1 MRGRRLPGRGR
12 RLRAARTA
20 ILAAAWLSAAAALRA
35 QSSPFLDEGLARLLI
50 DELSGEMAYDNMRIT
65 TQWHKLSGS
74 SDFFATARYV
84 MEKAKAYGLED
95 VRWIDQKG
103 EQPYWEAL
111 RGEAWIREGEGPKAR
126 ERKIGSYAGVET
138 SVADFSR
145 PADVTADLVD
155 VGSGE
160 TGADYRNVNVRGKI
174 VLASG
179 ALAAVTEQAVWKR
192 GAAGILSYNS
202 SRLNPLADAPD
213 QVAWLR
219 VPVKDGPRG
228 EKTTF
233 AFVLSAREGQELSEK
248 LRGQATRRIFAEGSR
263 DAVRLQA
270 RVVVESRF
278 LPDGKTAMVEG
289 RIRGTDPSLPEVV
302 LTAHLQESKPSAND
316 DQSGVASVLEIG
328 RALTRLIREG
338 KLPRPRRGIRF
349 WWADE
354 IYSEYRY
361 FADHPEEARKVL
373 MNLNQDMVGARQSVG
388 GRVQYMVRP
397 PWSRPSFLPDVQES
411 ILEAV
416 VAGNSGFLAA
426 WQAQSPPPGVGFS
439 RPIFARLGSRE
450 PFHARAIPYHGNTDH
465 LVFNDAWVG
474 APGTSL
480 TNWPDEFIHSSDD
493 DLWQIDRTQL
503 KRNAFVVA
511 AAAWW
516 IATADAAAVP
526 ALASFVTARGLER
539 LGRDLATALSGA
551 SGPDAQRAS
560 AYRAAANL
568 LAVSLEKEK
577 SALASTRQIAP
588 LAAGPSREPDE
599 LLRDRTAVL
608 DQAAREMQ
616 SMLYAAYGS
625 PPPVRP
631 AETWGDPVL
640 ERLAQKTPRKAV
652 ATLADWMDLQ
662 RKVRDRRE
670 LDAIAKRAEKDR
682 AEESARKAGRK
693 PPAPAADPPAL
704 SPILQFEV
712 LNWADGT
719 ANAAEIA
726 RRVHAEALS
735 AGHWYYGDAAP
746 ATVEKFL
753 ETQVKD
759 GLLVW

>member
-1 MRGRRLPGRGR
+1 MRGKVRALRGGRF
-12 RLRAARTA
+12 RAARIGLLT
-20 ILAAAWLSAAAALRA
+20 AAWLGAAAALRA
-35 QSSPFLDEGLARLLI
+35 QSSPFLDEGLARLLA
-50 DELSGEMAYDNMRIT
+50 DELSGEMAYENMRIT

-74 SDFFATARYV
+74 ADFFATARYV
-84 MEKAKAYGLED
+84 MEKARAYGLED

-103 EQPYWEAL
+103 EHPYWEAL
-111 RGEAWIREGEGPKAR
+111 RAEAWIREGEGDDVR
-126 ERKIGSYAGVET
+126 ETKIGAYSGVET
-138 SVADFSR
+138 SIADFSR
-145 PADVTADLVD
+145 PADVTADIVD
-155 VGSGE
+155 VGTGE
-160 TGADYRNVNVRGKI
+160 TASDYRNVEVRGKI

-192 GAAGILSYNS
+192 GAVGILSYGS

-219 VPVKDGPRG
+219 VPMKDGPKG

-233 AFVLSAREGQELSEK
+233 AFVLSPREGQDLAER
-248 LRGQATRRIFAEGSR
+248 LRGQGTRRIFAEGAQR
-263 DAVRLQA
+263 PARLKA

-289 RIRGTDPSLPEVV
+289 RIRGTDPALPEVV

-328 RALTRLIREG
+328 RTLTRLIREG

-373 MNLNQDMVGARQSVG
+373 VNLNQDMVGARQSVG
-388 GRVQYMVRP
+388 GRVQYMARP

-416 VAGNSGFLAA
+416 AAGNSGFLAA

-439 RPIFARLGSRE
+439 RPILARLGTRE

-474 APGTSL
+474 VPGTSL
-480 TNWPDEFIHSSDD
+480 TNWPDEMIHSSDD
-493 DLWQIDRTQL
+493 DLWQIDRTQI
-503 KRNAFVVA
+503 KRNAFIVA
-511 AAAWW
+511 ATAWW
-516 IATADAAAVP
+516 IATAQAPAVP
-526 ALASFVTARGLER
+526 ALASFVAARGLER

-551 SGPDAQRAS
+551 SGPEPERPA

-568 LAVSLEKEK
+568 LSVSLEKEK
-577 SALASTRQIAP
+577 AAVASARAIAP
-588 LAAGPSREPDE
+588 DAGGSPETDE
-599 LLRDRTAVL
+599 LIRGRTAVL
-608 DQAAREMQ
+608 EQSAREMQ
-616 SMLYAAYGS
+616 SLLYAAYGA
-625 PPPVRP
+625 PPPAGP

-640 ERLAQKTPRKAV
+640 GRLAQKTPRKAV
-652 ATLADWMDLQ
+652 STLAEWMEIQ
-662 RKVRDRRE
+662 RTVRDRRE
-670 LDAIAKRAEKDR
+670 LDAIAKRAEKER
-682 AEESARKAGRK
+682 AEEGPRKSGRK
-693 PPAPAADPPAL
+693 PPAGEPPAPAL

-712 LNWADGT
+712 FNWVDGT

-735 AGHWYYGDAAP
+735 AGRWYYGE
-746 ATVEKFL
+746 ATPSMVEKFL

-759 GLLVW
+759 GLLIW

>member
-1 MRGRRLPGRGR
+1 MRGENQVRGGRF
-12 RLRAARTA
+12 RAAR
-20 ILAAAWLSAAAALRA
+20 IGIFAAAWLGAAGALRA
-35 QSSPFLDEGLARLLI
+35 QSSPFLDEGVARLLA
-50 DELSGEMAYDNMRIT
+50 DELSGEMAFETMRIT

-74 SDFFATARYV
+74 ADFFSTARYV
-84 MEKAKAYGLED
+84 MERARAHGLED
-95 VRWIDQKG
+95 VRWIEQKA
-103 EQPYWEAL
+103 EHPYWEAL
-111 RGEAWIREGEGPKAR
+111 RGEAWIREGEGAGAR
-126 ERKIGSYAGVET
+126 ETKVGAYAGVET

-160 TGADYRNVNVRGKI
+160 TAADYRNAEVRGKI

-179 ALAAVTEQAVWKR
+179 ALATVMEQAVWKR
-192 GAAGILSYNS
+192 GAAGILSYSS

-219 VPVKDGPRG
+219 VPMKDGPKG

-233 AFVLSAREGQELSEK
+233 AFVLSPREGQELSEK
-248 LRGQATRRIFAEGSR
+248 LRGQATRRIFAEGAR
-263 DAVRLQA
+263 GAARLQA
-270 RVVVESRF
+270 RVVIESRF

-302 LTAHLQESKPSAND
+302 LTGHLQESKPSAND

-328 RALTRLIREG
+328 RTLTRLIREG

-361 FADHPEEARKVL
+361 FADHPEEAKKVFV
-373 MNLNQDMVGARQSVG
+373 NLNQDMVGARQSLG
-388 GRVQYMVRP
+388 GRVQYMARP

-411 ILEAV
+411 ILDAV
-416 VAGNSGFLAA
+416 VAGNSAFLAA
-426 WQAQSPPPGVGFS
+426 WQAQSPPTGVGFS

-450 PFHARAIPYHGNTDH
+450 PFHARAIAYHGNTDH

-474 APGTSL
+474 VAGTSL

-493 DLWQIDRTQL
+493 DLWQIDRTQI

-511 AAAWW
+511 ATAWW
-516 IATADAAAVP
+516 IATAEAPAVP

-539 LGRDLATALSGA
+539 LGRDLATGLAGA
-551 SGPDAQRAS
+551 AAPEAQRAS
-560 AYRAAANL
+560 GYHAAANL

-577 SALASTRQIAP
+577 AAVASTRGIAALP
-588 LAAGPSREPDE
+588 GGGPPGTDE
-599 LLRDRTAVL
+599 VLRDRTAVL

-616 SMLYAAYGS
+616 SLLYAAYGA
-625 PPPVRP
+625 PPPVTP

-640 ERLAQKTPRKAV
+640 ERLAGKTPRKAV
-652 ATLADWMDLQ
+652 STLAAWMDLLQ
-662 RKVRDRRE
+662 KVRDRRE
-670 LDAIAKRAEKDR
+670 LEAIARRAEKER
-682 AEESARKAGRK
+682 AEESARKSGRK
-693 PPAPAADPPAL
+693 PPAAEAPAPAL

-712 LNWADGT
+712 FNWVDGS

-735 AGHWYYGDAAP
+735 AGRWYYGEATP
-746 ATVEKFL
+746 AMVEKFL